1 MQLFG
6 WRFSFEVKSSFVIK
20 SQEVNPTQVVPVF
33 VVVVVVIAVAAAS
46 AVVFVVFDV
55 IMTVL

>member
-33 VVVVVVIAVAAAS
+33 VVVVAVAAAS
-46 AVVFVVFDV
+46 AVVFVVVVV